1 MATSNFMEAGTE
13 IQGLLD
19 KKKQILIKVSNEI
32 ATACVTRARSNSVN
46 ENIVKDVFNLIEDFP
61 LEDQRDILLM
71 VSYKSASQISGTNKS
86 SNNSR
91 SGRNNMNDIFSSRN
105 F

>member
-19 KKKQILIKVSNEI
+19 KKKQILTKVSNEI

-46 ENIVKDVFNLIEDFP
+46 
-61 LEDQRDILLM
+61 
-71 VSYKSASQISGTNKS
+71 
-86 SNNSR
+86 
-91 SGRNNMNDIFSSRN
+91 
-105 F
+105 